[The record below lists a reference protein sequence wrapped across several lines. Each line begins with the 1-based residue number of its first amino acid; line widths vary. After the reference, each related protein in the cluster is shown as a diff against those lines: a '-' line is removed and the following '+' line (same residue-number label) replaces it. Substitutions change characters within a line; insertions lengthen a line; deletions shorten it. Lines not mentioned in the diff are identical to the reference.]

1 MGDILDN
8 LQKARIGKPYGSD
21 LINASSYFLTQGES
35 KGHMKMKIWITTYW
49 TTEIE
54 PVVTPFDNQ
63 EAAETCARY
72 YKRQGYKVCVD
83 KCDIFHKCTN
93 TESEDKK

>member
-1 MGDILDN
+1 M
-8 LQKARIGKPYGSD
+8 
-21 LINASSYFLTQGES
+21 E
-35 KGHMKMKIWITTYW
+35 IWITTYW

-72 YKRQGYKVCVD
+72 YKKQGYKVCVD
-83 KCDIFHKCTN
+83 KCVIFHECIDP
-93 TESEDKK
+93 TECEEKQ